1 MPRPR
6 AGGTSRLSDERAP
19 VSAGAFTFIRCVDD
33 HAIVLAGLVALLE
46 TEPDM
51 SGVGSATKARQG
63 IEEFRKL
70 RPMSR

>member
-1 MPRPR
+1 
-6 AGGTSRLSDERAP
+6 
-19 VSAGAFTFIRCVDD
+19 VDD